1 MARLLLVSTY
11 ELGHQPLHL
20 ASPAAA
26 LKAAGHEVRCLD
38 LSVEEFDEGFA
49 GWADGIAFSV
59 PMHTAMRLAV
69 PVAGRVRAEP
79 PDVSIAFYGLYAAVG
94 SDRTVGDLADRAL
107 VGEYQPGLLAWAGEL
122 GDGRRPAEA
131 VVRDIA
137 NGSFL
142 RPDRSLLPPLDRYA
156 RLAVDGEMRLAGYV
170 EASHGCRHRCA
181 HCPIPVVYDGRFR
194 VVQPE
199 VVLED
204 VAQLVGLG
212 APPHHAWRP
221 RFPQRARPCPC
232 AFSTSHTSAFPDL
245 TWDITVKVEHVLAH
259 RELWPEFRELG
270 VLFVVSAFECA
281 DDATLTRLD
290 KGHTIADMAE
300 ACRILSGAGIAVRPS
315 WLPFTPW
322 TDRAS
327 LASLIEFLDDNLL
340 WGAIDPI
347 QLTIRLLIPDGSLV
361 LSLPGIER
369 HLRGYHPDDLGYR
382 WVSDDPDLDVLQREL
397 AGLVDRAVGD
407 DADPIEIMEGIRSTL
422 GSALG
427 CRFGPM
433 PPRPSTAPR
442 LTESWFC
449 CSEPATWD
457 PVRLASVIPA

>member
-1 MARLLLVSTY
+1 
-11 ELGHQPLHL
+11 
-20 ASPAAA
+20 
-26 LKAAGHEVRCLD
+26 
-38 LSVEEFDEGFA
+38 
-49 GWADGIAFSV
+49 
-59 PMHTAMRLAV
+59 MHTAMRLAV
-69 PVAGRVRAEP
+69 PVARRVRADHPE
-79 PDVSIAFYGLYAAVG
+79 VSIAFYGLYAAVG

-107 VGEYQPGLLAWAGEL
+107 VGEYQPGLLAWAAEL

-137 NGSFL
+137 NGSFH

-212 APPHHAWRP
+212 ARHITLGDPDFLNGPAHAR
-221 RFPQRARPCPC
+221 RVLHQ
-232 AFSTSHTSAFPDL
+232 SHAAFPDL

-361 LSLPGIER
+361 LGLPGIER

-407 DADPIEIMEGIRSTL
+407 DADPIETMEGIRSTL

-427 CRFGPM
+427 RRFGPM
-433 PPRPSTAPR
+433 PPLPSTAPR

>member
-38 LSVEEFDEGFA
+38 LSVEEFDEGA
-49 GWADGIAFSV
+49 VRWAEGIAFSV

-69 PVAGRVRAEP
+69 PVAGRVRAER

-94 SDRTVGDLADRAL
+94 SDRTVGTLADRAL
-107 VGEYQPGLLAWAGEL
+107 VGEYLPGLLAWGGEL
-122 GDGRRPAEA
+122 GDGGRPEPEI
-131 VVRDIA
+131 VRDIS
-137 NGSFL
+137 NGMFL
-142 RPDRSLLPPLDRYA
+142 RPDRSSLPPLDRYA
-156 RLAVDGEMRLAGYV
+156 RLAVGGDLRLAGYV

-204 VAQLVGLG
+204 VAQLVTMGARHITLG
-212 APPHHAWRP
+212 DPDFLNGPAHAR
-221 RFPQRARPCPC
+221 RVLNQA
-232 AFSTSHTSAFPDL
+232 HSAFPDL
-245 TWDITVKVEHVLAH
+245 TWDVTVKVEHVIAH
-259 RELWPEFRELG
+259 REFWREFRALG
-270 VLFVVSAFECA
+270 VLFVVSAFECV
-281 DDATLTRLD
+281 DDHTLALLD
-290 KGHTIADMAE
+290 KGHTVADMAE

-361 LSLPGIER
+361 LGISGIER
-369 HLRGYHPDDLGYR
+369 RLQGYHPEELGHR
-382 WVSDDPDLDVLQREL
+382 WASEDPVLDVLQHDL
-397 AGLVDRAVGD
+397 ARLVDRAAGD
-407 DADPIEIMEGIRSTL
+407 GIDPIETMEEIRTVV
-422 GSALG
+422 GSAIGRRLG
-427 CRFGPM
+427 PLPPIPPPGPK
-433 PPRPSTAPR
+433 
-442 LTESWFC
+442 LTEAWFC

-457 PVRLASVIPA
+457 PGRLAAVTPG